1 MATFAQVAIFC
12 SNTLQREGTSVGI
25 NNFRYVLFVVTLLIV
40 GLAVGSSGSSAS
52 GGVPAGYPDDY
63 AEIIEASKHERG
75 LLIYSN
81 MAAYNWAPVIKGFN
95 ELYPWIKVETLDLGS
110 GEVFERFLSEKAT
123 RSATGDLLVS
133 ASPDNWLDL
142 IKVRDEVL
150 PYDSPERANLPDWSL
165 PMPGLYTVSTDPT
178 VIVYNKLLLPE
189 ELRPRGIAHMAELAA
204 AHPHVFNGKITTYVI
219 TNAFGYAANWA
230 FARDAGF
237 EETWRNFEVF
247 GPMVRPENSGGPQV
261 EKVVTGEYVVG
272 YFTSGIQVFTKL
284 EDLSAVLDFSYFEDG
299 QPMFMRGVGIPKV
312 SANMNSAKLML
323 DYMISLDGQVAFGH
337 GGLVPYRPGV
347 ENSDVPRSYQ
357 SIVAEVGEE
366 NIVLIDY
373 DENSAPNAQ
382 AFKDRWDRVFG
393 R

>member
-1 MATFAQVAIFC
+1 MRSRTFH
-12 SNTLQREGTSVGI
+12 S
-25 NNFRYVLFVVTLLIV
+25 VLFVV
-40 GLAVGSSGSSAS
+40 AVLVVSLVMGMSGAWAAGS
-52 GGVPAGYPDDY
+52 VPAGYPDDY
-63 AEIIEASKHERG
+63 ADIIEASKQESG

-81 MAAYNWAPVIKGFN
+81 MAAYNWEPVIRGFN
-95 ELYPWIKVETLDLGS
+95 ERYPWIRVETLDLGS

-123 RSATGDLLVS
+123 RSQTGDLLVS
-133 ASPDNWLDL
+133 ASPDNWLD
-142 IKVRDEVL
+142 IINARDEIL
-150 PYDSPERANLPDWSL
+150 PYESPERPRLPDWSL
-165 PMPGLYTVSTDPT
+165 PLPGLYTVSTDPT
-178 VIVYNKLLLPE
+178 VMIYNDLLLPE
-189 ELRPRGIAHMAELAA
+189 HLRPRGIAHLAELAA
-204 AHPHVFNGKITTYVI
+204 AHPNVFDGKITTYII
-219 TNAFGYAANWA
+219 TNAFGYATNWA
-230 FARDAGF
+230 FARDVGF
-237 EETWRNFEVF
+237 DRTWEYFETF

-284 EDLSAVLDFSYFEDG
+284 DDLRGIMSFAYIEDG
-299 QPMFMRGVGIPKV
+299 QPMFMRGVGIPRV
-312 SANMNSAKLML
+312 SANINSAKLML
-323 DYMISLDGQVAFGH
+323 DYLVSMEGQVALGH

-347 ENSDVPRSYQ
+347 ENYDVPRTYQ